1 MSSIAIVC
9 LASLAIALSSLT
21 GGGSKAHRSTERA
34 QVVAQYCMPVDDY
47 PDADRLYCLSGTP

>member
-1 MSSIAIVC
+1 MPSIAIVC

-21 GGGSKAHRSTERA
+21 GGGSAERA
-34 QVVAQYCMPVDDY
+34 LVVAQYCMPVHDY

>member
-1 MSSIAIVC
+1 MPSIAIVC
-9 LASLAIALSSLT
+9 LASIAIALSSLT
-21 GGGSKAHRSTERA
+21 GGGSKGHRSTKRA